1 MSEIAP
7 APTDQRLP
15 YAWVR
20 DDIEC
25 RVGLTSSRFTQA
37 NSFLSLVLAV
47 VLTAISYGVMSL
59 FPESRLVQ
67 MFTERGPVQYVIVLF
82 AYWSLLVLLVK
93 VAKTR
98 LQRTALQVR
107 DLIPSRSDF
116 VLSPATVG
124 QVLGGLRQICDDPSR
139 FILFNRIQ
147 RALSNMKNM
156 GQIGDVDH
164 VLQSQAAHD
173 EDVMESSYTLVRG
186 LIWAIPVLGFI
197 GTVQGLS
204 QAIGAFGSAL
214 QTEGDFEQI
223 RPALFGVTGGLA
235 TAFETTYVALVAALI
250 IQLILTM
257 VRKGEEDLLDACKD
271 YCQRYVLGR
280 LRLTPFDHVD

>member
-1 MSEIAP
+1 MAEQTSSVKS
-7 APTDQRLP
+7 QRSA

-25 RVGLTSSRFTQA
+25 RFGLTSSRFTQA
-37 NSFLSLVLAV
+37 NSFLSLSLAV
-47 VLTAISYGVMSL
+47 LLTALSYSIMSF
-59 FPESRLVQ
+59 FPESHFVQ
-67 MFTERGPVQYVIVLF
+67 MFTQRSPVQYVIVLF
-82 AYWSLLVLLVK
+82 AFWSLMVLLIK
-93 VAKTR
+93 SSKTR
-98 LQRTALQVR
+98 LQRTALRVD
-107 DLIPSRSDF
+107 DLIPMRSDF

-124 QVLGGLRQICDDPSR
+124 HVLGTLRNICDDPSR

-173 EDVMESSYTLVRG
+173 EDVMESSYTLIRG

-204 QAIGAFGSAL
+204 EAIGAFGTAL

-223 RPALFGVTGGLA
+223 RPALFDVTGGLA

-257 VRKGEEDLLDACKD
+257 VRKSEEDLLDRCKD
-271 YCQRYVLGR
+271 YCQRHVLGR
-280 LRLTPFDHVD
+280 LRLTAFDHVE

>member
-1 MSEIAP
+1 MSEVASST
-7 APTDQRLP
+7 ASQRVP

-25 RVGLTSSRFTQA
+25 RFGMTGSRFTQV
-37 NSFLSLVLAV
+37 NSLVSLIIAV
-47 VLTAISYGVMSL
+47 VLTALSYGIMSL
-59 FPESRLVQ
+59 FPESRFVQ
-67 MFTERGPVQYVIVLF
+67 MFTERSPVQYVIVLF
-82 AYWSLLVLLVK
+82 AYWSLMVLLLK
-93 VAKTR
+93 VSKTR
-98 LQRTALQVR
+98 LQRSALQVV
-107 DLIPSRSDF
+107 DLIPTRSDF

-124 QVLGGLRQICDDPSR
+124 QVLSNLRHLCDDASR
-139 FILFNRIQ
+139 FVLFNRIE
-147 RALSNMKNM
+147 RALANMKNM

-164 VLQSQAAHD
+164 VLQSQASND

-204 QAIGAFGSAL
+204 DAIGAFGQAL
-214 QTEGDFEQI
+214 RTEGDFEQI
-223 RPALFGVTGGLA
+223 RPALFDVTGGLA

-271 YCQRYVLGR
+271 YCQRHVLGR
-280 LRLTPFDHVD
+280 LRLTPFDHVE